1 LISVKLIKGIQ
12 RMRGGPRDGAGRK
25 KGSATKRT
33 QEIAKAA
40 LAEGTQPLEYMLNVM
55 RDPGADE
62 KRRDQMA
69 IAAASFVHP
78 RLAAV
83 TADVKADVDA
93 THHLKL
99 EAASEVARRLGRIV
113 ERGAE
118 DEGAGR
124 H

>member
-1 LISVKLIKGIQ
+1 
-12 RMRGGPRDGAGRK
+12 MNHGGKRDGAGRK
-25 KGSATKRT
+25 KGALTKRT
-33 QEIAKAA
+33 QEIAAQA
-40 LAEGTQPLEYMLNVM
+40 SANGVTPLEHMLKVLN
-55 RDPGADE
+55 DPEADE

-69 IAAASFVHP
+69 IAAAAYVHP

-99 EAASEVARRLGRIV
+99 EAATEISRRLGRIV
-113 ERGAE
+113 DRDAE
-118 DEGAGR
+118 DEGARG